1 MKETRMTS
9 RILRG
14 RTMKRLLQVTA
25 AFSLVPFIV
34 RMPVFAQ
41 FEGIVESRNLTVDET
56 DKPQQFSMMMWIGK
70 GKMRVHNSAIGATP
84 PSTIIYRNDKGV
96 FWVLNDEEKSYI
108 EVLQNPEPR
117 ENAGLPGQTGNVQPA
132 IKKTGKKKSILGYQ
146 CEQYMVKRPG
156 EQTEI
161 WGTKRLSGLISA
173 LASILD
179 STQQEGEE
187 SWNDELT
194 KMGVFP
200 LLATTK
206 VDGNVIESQEVT
218 KVEMRTLAQELFELP
233 AGYRRES
240 VEGGA
245 NPPFKR

>member
-1 MKETRMTS
+1 MKETRMIS
-9 RILRG
+9 SLR
-14 RTMKRLLQVTA
+14 RDTTMKSLLQVA
-25 AFSLVPFIV
+25 VAFPLLLCVV

-70 GKMRVHNSAIGATP
+70 GKMRVYNSAIGETP

-108 EVLQNPEPR
+108 EVLQNPEP
-117 ENAGLPGQTGNVQPA
+117 AGNPGIPGQTGNVQPA
-132 IKKTGKKKSILGYQ
+132 IRKTGKKKSILGYQ
-146 CEQYMVKRPG
+146 CEQYMVTRPG

-161 WGTKRLSGLISA
+161 WGTKKLSGLISA
-173 LASILD
+173 LATILGAA
-179 STQQEGEE
+179 QQGGED

-206 VDGNVIESQEVT
+206 VDGNLIESQEVT
-218 KVEMRTLAQELFELP
+218 KVEIRTLAAELFELP

-240 VEGGA
+240 VEPGG
-245 NPPFKR
+245 NPQKEH